1 MGKEAMTRGAF
12 AIARGN
18 LLDKKKKKT
27 ERSAHGH
34 RVLHPL
40 NLPASPFFFFN
51 KADVLASLPLR
62 VSVLPCCTEVLSDV
76 RVRGKTA
83 FLLFFLL

>member
-1 MGKEAMTRGAF
+1 MTRGAF

-40 NLPASPFFFFN
+40 NLPASPLFFFIRLMF
-51 KADVLASLPLR
+51 LPPYLY
-62 VSVLPCCTEVLSDV
+62 
-76 RVRGKTA
+76 A
-83 FLLFFLL
+83 